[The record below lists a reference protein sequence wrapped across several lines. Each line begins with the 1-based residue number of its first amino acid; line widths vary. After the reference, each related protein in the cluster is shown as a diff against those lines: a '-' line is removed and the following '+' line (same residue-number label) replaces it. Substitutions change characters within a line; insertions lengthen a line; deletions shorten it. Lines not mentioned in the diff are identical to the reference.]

1 KNSRKKRKS
10 YCFSKEWNLHN
21 AISYFIGFSYNFC
34 WIVRTLRIKDIEEC
48 WQKRTSAMAAG
59 LTDHL
64 WSIEKWFTYPVRG
77 D

>member
-1 KNSRKKRKS
+1 KRKS

-59 LTDHL
+59 LTDHV
-64 WSIEKWFTYPVRG
+64 WSIEEWLTYPVRG